1 MNRSRREADDTLVQ
15 LDEQKRETT
24 RVQREGE
31 TELQKVGIML
41 SEVCDYSAL
50 E

>member
-41 SEVCDYSAL
+41 
-50 E
+50 